1 MSEGSTPT
9 GGGPAPPHAVHDVDR
24 VAAGVDRTHT
34 ADTQRRGAA
43 RTSGERDVL
52 HAGDLAR
59 DALHDVEG
67 RGAFGEVFVLHG
79 SHRRGEVAFG
89 QRTVADHH
97 HLVDAERAGGH
108 RDVDLRPRADG
119 DLLGLHA
126 DERELEHLR
135 SGRNAECV
143 GAVARG
149 HFACGRTFRHDGH
162 AGDGGAALVRDD
174 AFDDGVL
181 RLQRGRR
188 CQDGQHRD
196 KQIPCGSAQDT
207 HALEACFYASFLV
220 HVGTF
225 DLIDGFFVCCVPE
238 PGVES
243 GVRRGAGKTESVV
256 FHRLFLLGYG
266 FEIGFAGHGGASVP
280 GGGTDAQG
288 ARRTG
293 AGVRSAVGIG
303 YDYIIRCGSC
313 VGCLE
318 DARRFTGFADY
329 FPRWKFPPPRKAG
342 KLFAHAGRVCS
353 VRGGRGRSRS
363 AGNEVVS
370 EQRFLIRSVRLS
382 HKFHHNISFHDGY

>member
-1 MSEGSTPT
+1 M
-9 GGGPAPPHAVHDVDR
+9 
-24 VAAGVDRTHT
+24 
-34 ADTQRRGAA
+34 
-43 RTSGERDVL
+43 
-52 HAGDLAR
+52 
-59 DALHDVEG
+59 
-67 RGAFGEVFVLHG
+67 
-79 SHRRGEVAFG
+79 
-89 QRTVADHH
+89 
-97 HLVDAERAGGH
+97 
-108 RDVDLRPRADG
+108 
-119 DLLGLHA
+119 
-126 DERELEHLR
+126 
-135 SGRNAECV
+135 
-143 GAVARG
+143 
-149 HFACGRTFRHDGH
+149 
-162 AGDGGAALVRDD
+162 
-174 AFDDGVL
+174 
-181 RLQRGRR
+181 
-188 CQDGQHRD
+188 
-196 KQIPCGSAQDT
+196 
-207 HALEACFYASFLV
+207 
-220 HVGTF
+220 GTF

-266 FEIGFAGHGGASVP
+266 FEIGFARHGAASVP